1 MWIKN
6 NNIFMKE
13 FLLITLVAFLA
24 SCGSGV
30 EASDVVETTV
40 DSVAVE
46 VEVVDSVVTETA
58 VVDSL
63 AK

>member
-1 MWIKN
+1 LWIKN

-13 FLLITLVAFLA
+13 FLLIALVTFLV

-30 EASDVVETTV
+30 ETSDVVETTV
-40 DSVAVE
+40 DSVA

>member
-1 MWIKN
+1 LWIKN

-46 VEVVDSVVTETA
+46 VVDSVVTETA

>member
-1 MWIKN
+1 
-6 NNIFMKE
+6 MKE
-13 FLLITLVAFLA
+13 FLLITLVAFLV

-30 EASDVVETTV
+30 ETSDVVETTV
-40 DSVAVE
+40 DSVAVDSAI
-46 VEVVDSVVTETA
+46 VEVVDSVVIESA

>member
-1 MWIKN
+1 LWIKN

-13 FLLITLVAFLA
+13 FLLITLVVFLA

-46 VEVVDSVVTETA
+46 VVDSVVTETA

>member
-1 MWIKN
+1 
-6 NNIFMKE
+6 MKE

-46 VEVVDSVVTETA
+46 VVDSVVTETA

>member
-30 EASDVVETTV
+30 EASDAVEVAV

-46 VEVVDSVVTETA
+46 VAVDSVVTETA

>member
-1 MWIKN
+1 
-6 NNIFMKE
+6 MKE
-13 FLLITLVAFLA
+13 FLLIALVAFLV

-30 EASDVVETTV
+30 ETSDVVETTV
-40 DSVAVE
+40 DSVAVDSVV

>member
-1 MWIKN
+1 
-6 NNIFMKE
+6 MKE
-13 FLLITLVAFLA
+13 FLLIALVAFLV

-30 EASDVVETTV
+30 ETSDVVETTV
-40 DSVAVE
+40 DSVA